1 MTKNDDST
9 KIADLQHLI
18 KIVENLKKHGKSV
31 VHCHGCFDL
40 MHIGH
45 IKYLQSAKRKGD
57 ILVVTIT
64 PDRYVKRG
72 PGRPVFNEI
81 HRAEAI
87 AALDC
92 VDYVSINN
100 TPTATETITL
110 IKPNVYVKG
119 SDFGSVESDPTGR
132 LSLEEKAVKSV
143 GGRMEFTSDEVFSS
157 TKIIKENFDIM
168 PKHIKQFLQD
178 FNKRHD
184 VNEVTKALSK
194 IQKLKVLIIGEPIID
209 EYNFCHLMQ
218 RASKST
224 TVSTLFQSKE
234 LYAGGAL
241 CVANHLAGFVDE
253 VGLVGML
260 GRENSHEK
268 FIRSH
273 IKPNVKL
280 FPCYRE
286 DGPTVTKRR
295 YLEGVFMQKMFEVC
309 HFNDYPINTATEKK
323 VMALLS
329 KLFGKYDMVI
339 AADFGH
345 GFITKNIVN
354 QLCTKSPYL
363 VAMTQSNSANLGYNL
378 ITKYNR
384 ADYIV
389 IDHVETR
396 LACHEQ
402 HGEFEPMVK
411 KISKQLHCPCL
422 NTTLGH
428 EGTLYYKKGKFHR
441 VPAFSWKV
449 IDTIGAG
456 DAVLALTSPLTFL
469 DTDPEIVSFI
479 GNCAGALAVQYLGN
493 KETIDYGDLTKLI
506 QSFMK

>member
-1 MTKNDDST
+1 MNKLEASH
-9 KIADLQHLI
+9 KIADLPHLLKTI
-18 KIVENLKKHGKSV
+18 EGLKKSGKSI

-57 ILVVTIT
+57 ILVVTVT

-92 VDYVSINN
+92 VDYVYINHS
-100 TPTATETITL
+100 PTATETIRM
-110 IKPNVYVKG
+110 IKPDIYVKG

-132 LSLEEKAVKSV
+132 LGQEQKAVKSI
-143 GGRMEFTSDEVFSS
+143 GGKLEFTSDEVFSS

-168 PKHIKQFLQD
+168 PKHIKQFLSD
-178 FNKRHD
+178 FTKKHD
-184 VNEVTKALSK
+184 VNEVTKALGN
-194 IQKLKVLIIGEPIID
+194 IQKLKVLIVGEPIMD

-218 RASKST
+218 KASKST

-234 LYAGGAL
+234 MYAGGAL

-253 VGLVGML
+253 VGMVAML
-260 GRENSHEK
+260 GKELTHEN

-273 IKPNVKL
+273 LKPNVKL
-280 FPCYRE
+280 FPCVRD

-309 HFNDYPINTATEKK
+309 HFNDYPINQATEAKTIS
-323 VMALLS
+323 LLK
-329 KLFGKYDMVI
+329 KLFPKYDMVI

-345 GFITKNIVN
+345 GFITPNIVKL
-354 QLCTKSPYL
+354 LCTKAPYL

-378 ITKYNR
+378 ITKYR
-384 ADYIV
+384 KADYIV
-389 IDHVETR
+389 IDHVEMR
-396 LACHEQ
+396 LACHQQ

-411 KISKQLHCPCL
+411 KISKQLHCPNI

-428 EGTLYYKKGKFHR
+428 EGTLIYSHGKFSR
-441 VPAFSWKV
+441 APALSWKV

-469 DTDPEIVSFI
+469 DVDPEIVAFI

-506 QSFMK
+506 QSFLK